1 MPSNPWPTTSFIGWV
16 QAGGTWVS
24 RVLHLFHSPLMHLPC
39 SGDWSV
45 HSAMHF
51 WLLMV
56 WVVFQSAILH
66 DLLLL
71 GIRPC
76 WIMGLPSPGLF
87 CVHFVALLVFSC
99 RTTLLFLLWCCLT
112 QSCRASL
119 GLLFISLLVTQCI
132 HWYFSYTVCGLLCP
146 IFLLGIFGPFA
157 FLGLPDRKSVV

>member
-1 MPSNPWPTTSFIGWV
+1 
-16 QAGGTWVS
+16 
-24 RVLHLFHSPLMHLPC
+24 MHLPC

-45 HSAMHF
+45 CSVVHF

-56 WVVFQSAILH
+56 WVVFRSAILY
-66 DLLLL
+66 DFLLL
-71 GIRPC
+71 GIGPC

-146 IFLLGIFGPFA
+146 IFLLGI
-157 FLGLPDRKSVV
+157 LGLPRPFSNHAFPWAFTNSLGLPWSNYFILHHWVWWVFH